1 MTIVISQVTCTFS
14 IFYNILHIHIR
25 STLVEPRNFV
35 QLTFLALPECL
46 QMKFPHRSGP
56 LQKRK
61 QTPQLLFR
69 LQQSLLRTL
78 HVYLFIL
85 YTYFSL
91 QFVRPTCPPKFVLNN
106 CRHITLSQYMP
117 KKRYDYW
124 FYISFICQRCQVQG
138 PADRFI
144 QKNMSHLRKSS
155 TYNFGNTNKTLNE
168 RILKCIFA
176 CVQLTDL

>member
-1 MTIVISQVTCTFS
+1 MSADEVSAPEW
-14 IFYNILHIHIR
+14 
-25 STLVEPRNFV
+25 ST
-35 QLTFLALPECL
+35 A
-46 QMKFPHRSGP
+46 K
-56 LQKRK
+56 KK

-91 QFVRPTCPPKFVLNN
+91 QFVRRPTCPPKFVLDN
-106 CRHITLSQYMP
+106 CRPITLSQYMP

-124 FYISFICQRCQVQG
+124 FYISFICQRHQVQG

-144 QKNMSHLRKSS
+144 QKICHTYANHQFTTLVTQIKHLMKEFLSAFS
-155 TYNFGNTNKTLNE
+155 LVFN
-168 RILKCIFA
+168 
-176 CVQLTDL
+176 